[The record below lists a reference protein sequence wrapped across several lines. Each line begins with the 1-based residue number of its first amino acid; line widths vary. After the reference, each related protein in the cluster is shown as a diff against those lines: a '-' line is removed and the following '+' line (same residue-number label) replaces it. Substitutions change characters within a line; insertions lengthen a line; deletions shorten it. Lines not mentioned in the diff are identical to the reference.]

1 MFIKSSVAALDNKYR
16 HSTLIRNAHGSVI
29 VSALGFQRSG
39 PEFDSRR
46 SWSDFS
52 STHQNR
58 RIISSTPT
66 VTSTAGNYNHHG
78 QTYIYHLFSRI
89 HQIQYSQ
96 EWKIKQ
102 ILPYIKITEL
112 IRIYRQKPYS
122 PWERKIIKLKNYLD
136 IICLRRSRIHIMQPL
151 TKIQNKIKAARI

>member
-29 VSALGFQRSG
+29 VSALGFERSG

-58 RIISSTPT
+58 RIISSIPA
-66 VTSTAGNYNHHG
+66 VTSTAANYNHHG

-89 HQIQYSQ
+89 HQIQHSQ

-112 IRIYRQKPYS
+112 IRIYRQ
-122 PWERKIIKLKNYLD
+122 ETLLTLGEKNY
-136 IICLRRSRIHIMQPL
+136 
-151 TKIQNKIKAARI
+151 KIKELPWYYLFKKK